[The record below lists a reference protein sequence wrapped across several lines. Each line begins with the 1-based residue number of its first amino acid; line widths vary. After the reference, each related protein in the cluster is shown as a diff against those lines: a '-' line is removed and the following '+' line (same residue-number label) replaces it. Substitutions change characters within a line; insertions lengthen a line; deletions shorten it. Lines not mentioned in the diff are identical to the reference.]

1 MTFMR
6 GSVESRVLA
15 VDRHNANVTI
25 KSTSSKVNKKPNSV
39 KVKASAIPKR
49 EKEFQSLLHNMHK
62 DTPKEPGFQYFNEM
76 TAEQNTEQVTKDEIW
91 ENLKANLEALEKPRN
106 LLLLGSLGTGKS
118 SFINTV
124 ITALTGKYKYYA
136 DVGRGS
142 SHNTMRLHMIPSA
155 EYWNPENKEIK
166 AQNLP
171 TFIDIIGLETS
182 LSESKEEIS
191 VNKELMRLIINGQL
205 PQNCDL
211 FDLSNKLK
219 NREKINIKPDLQIAA
234 VDIIIVV
241 LSAENYVTPDIL
253 LYDICKEAKFETKNI
268 PVFLVLTN
276 VDKSNLSEK
285 GLEEKK
291 NDICSIMNIEPY
303 KVLMCSNYQP
313 DHKPSIKKDIKILE
327 FLMKENVELQW
338 AMKSYHHAETY
349 FNVSKTNLYFRTSS
363 DDSLT
368 Y

>member
-1 MTFMR
+1 MNLQNDFC
-6 GSVESRVLA
+6 E
-15 VDRHNANVTI
+15 D
-25 KSTSSKVNKKPNSV
+25 
-39 KVKASAIPKR
+39 
-49 EKEFQSLLHNMHK
+49 
-62 DTPKEPGFQYFNEM
+62 EM
-76 TAEQNTEQVTKDEIW
+76 TTEQNIEQITKDEVW

-106 LLLLGSLGTGKS
+106 LLLLGNIGTGKS

-124 ITALTGKYKYYA
+124 ITALTGNYKYYA
-136 DVGRGS
+136 DVGRGG
-142 SHNTMRLHMIPSA
+142 SHNTIRLHMIPSA

-171 TFIDIIGLETS
+171 TFIDTIGLDTL
-182 LSESKEEIS
+182 LSKSKEENS
-191 VNKELMRLIINGQL
+191 VYKELMRLIINGQL
-205 PQNCDL
+205 PKNCDL

-219 NREKINIKPDLQIAA
+219 NGEKIIIRQNKLQMAT

-241 LSAENYVTPDIL
+241 LSAQNCVTPDTL
-253 LYDICKEAKFETKNI
+253 LYDIYKEAKFETKNI

-313 DHKPSIKKDIKILE
+313 EHKPSIKKDIKILE
-327 FLMKENVELQW
+327 FLTKMSDPCFKAVTLQKMESEKP
-338 AMKSYHHAETY
+338 APSVQKMECEIPAPVIPLASTPFQNADGPSVMTGA
-349 FNVSKTNLYFRTSS
+349 FICLFLAFLIALILRSASKI
-363 DDSLT
+363 
-368 Y
+368 